1 MTLLRATAW
10 LAWLAGLLLLLSR
23 GASKLWRVLPSI
35 ILLWVALGRVAL
47 GVALRGV
54 AGGHILLWVSH
65 GWVASGHHAPGAPLW
80 WSSAWP
86 LLVGRVA
93 IWLLKILKLFGQLF
107 HDCL

>member
-1 MTLLRATAW
+1 MDVIYRLMK
-10 LAWLAGLLLLLSR
+10 AGLLLLLSR

-65 GWVASGHHAPGAPLW
+65 GWVASGHHAPGALGNSLCIDW
-80 WSSAWP
+80 
-86 LLVGRVA
+86 
-93 IWLLKILKLFGQLF
+93 
-107 HDCL
+107 